1 MRNKNVTLLLILT
14 LLFVQIPALS
24 AENKTVLT
32 TTAEKTQY
40 INQDWWDN
48 FNDPYLTE
56 YVIKTAESNYEIKIN
71 ALKVLE
77 AKENVKEG
85 FAKQLPTIEFNAT
98 AARDKYT
105 GSIPYAGMFFPS
117 YYSNNIRLPLTVN
130 YEVDIW
136 GKNRD
141 YTKKLKKEYEALKY
155 DEKSAFISL
164 TVLTATTYF
173 NILSLDKQIK
183 IEEEL
188 LNIRKEILDLTRINF
203 EYGLASSTDVTI
215 ADKSY
220 TEALSNMEILKFT
233 QSKMLNQLAVLTG
246 DSIEQSSNLIR
257 GSIDKISVLT
267 NLPESIPSEII
278 EQRPDVLKAE
288 AELQASA
295 FDVKY
300 ARKNM
305 LPSINLTGFFG
316 FNAFSMSKMFDWQS
330 AILQLGGG
338 LTQPIFQGGRLMAVL
353 KAKKYK
359 YEQMFNNYQKTI
371 LTSIQEINDSLLE
384 LKTDTSK
391 NKNDIKRVQCE
402 TKYYNDMNYKYEKGA
417 ISYLDTLK
425 YKENLLTLQKEETQS
440 ETEVLVASLGLYKSV
455 GGINLQDI
463 KE

>member
-1 MRNKNVTLLLILT
+1 M
-14 LLFVQIPALS
+14 
-24 AENKTVLT
+24 
-32 TTAEKTQY
+32 
-40 INQDWWDN
+40 
-48 FNDPYLTE
+48 
-56 YVIKTAESNYEIKIN
+56 
-71 ALKVLE
+71 
-77 AKENVKEG
+77 
-85 FAKQLPTIEFNAT
+85 
-98 AARDKYT
+98 
-105 GSIPYAGMFFPS
+105 
-117 YYSNNIRLPLTVN
+117 
-130 YEVDIW
+130 
-136 GKNRD
+136 
-141 YTKKLKKEYEALKY
+141 
-155 DEKSAFISL
+155 
-164 TVLTATTYF
+164 
-173 NILSLDKQIK
+173 
-183 IEEEL
+183 

-220 TEALSNMEILKFT
+220 TEALSNMETLKLT

-246 DSIEQSSNLIR
+246 DSSEQSSNLIR

-359 YEQMFNNYQKTI
+359 YEQMFK
-371 LTSIQEINDSLLE
+371 
-384 LKTDTSK
+384 
-391 NKNDIKRVQCE
+391 
-402 TKYYNDMNYKYEKGA
+402 
-417 ISYLDTLK
+417 
-425 YKENLLTLQKEETQS
+425 
-440 ETEVLVASLGLYKSV
+440 
-455 GGINLQDI
+455 
-463 KE
+463 